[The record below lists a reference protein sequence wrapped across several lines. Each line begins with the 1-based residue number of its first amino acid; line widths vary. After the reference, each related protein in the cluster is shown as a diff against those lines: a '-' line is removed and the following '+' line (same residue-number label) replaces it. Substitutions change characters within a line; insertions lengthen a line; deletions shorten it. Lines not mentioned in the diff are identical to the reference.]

1 MMRVL
6 SRRIVYPKKSVVH
19 RSASDRH
26 VASNYPRPRPTL
38 VSQPGSESD
47 RRADALARILIV
59 EDDFLVAMQM
69 ESALTDAGFEVAGI
83 ASSCEDAIE
92 LASSEQPR
100 LAVMDIRLAGERDG
114 IDTAL
119 ALFDRHQIRCIFA
132 TAHHDEHVRRRAEP
146 AVPLGWLAK
155 PYTMTSLV
163 TMVRRALQELD
174 GKPR

>member
-1 MMRVL
+1 
-6 SRRIVYPKKSVVH
+6 VYPKKSAVH
-19 RSASDRH
+19 RSSPHRQLAAND
-26 VASNYPRPRPTL
+26 ARPRPTL
-38 VSQPGSESD
+38 VSQPSSESE
-47 RRADALARILIV
+47 RLAETLARILIV

-83 ASSCEDAIE
+83 ASSSEDAIE

-119 ALFDRHQIRCIFA
+119 ALFAQHQIRCIFA
-132 TAHHDEHVRRRAEP
+132 TAHHDEHVRQRAEP

>member
-1 MMRVL
+1 M
-6 SRRIVYPKKSVVH
+6 YPKKSAVH
-19 RSASDRH
+19 RSSPGRQLAP
-26 VASNYPRPRPTL
+26 NCPRPRPTL
-38 VSQPGSESD
+38 VSQSSSESD
-47 RRADALARILIV
+47 RRAGALARILIV

-119 ALFDRHQIRCIFA
+119 ALFARHQIRCIFA
-132 TAHHDEHVRRRAEP
+132 TAHQDEHARRRAAP
-146 AVPLGWLAK
+146 AIPLGWLAK

-163 TMVRRALQELD
+163 TMVRRALAELD

>member
-1 MMRVL
+1 M
-6 SRRIVYPKKSVVH
+6 YPKKSAVH
-19 RSASDRH
+19 RSSPDRH
-26 VASNYPRPRPTL
+26 VAANYPRPRPRL
-38 VSQPGSESD
+38 VSQPSSESD
-47 RRADALARILIV
+47 RRAETLVRILIV

-119 ALFDRHQIRCIFA
+119 ALFARHRIRCIFA
-132 TAHHDEHVRRRAEP
+132 TAHHDEHARRRAEP

-155 PYTMTSLV
+155 PYTMASLV
-163 TMVRRALQELD
+163 TMVRRALAELD